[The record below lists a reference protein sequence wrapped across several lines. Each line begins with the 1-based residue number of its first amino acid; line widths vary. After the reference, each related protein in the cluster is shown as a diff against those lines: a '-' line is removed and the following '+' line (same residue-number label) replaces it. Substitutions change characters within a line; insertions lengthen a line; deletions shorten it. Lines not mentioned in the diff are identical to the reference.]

1 MVFHKIENNQIVQSV
16 RTLPKDYH
24 QGGVLYPLRQMWEN
38 GAKDEVAA
46 LGWLPEE
53 KPSYEIDNTTQKI
66 SSWEYGIQN
75 DKVIATPVI
84 VDKLIEEIEAEKQAY
99 RNNLKVSQRKA
110 RLVLLQ
116 AGVLDQVGTVINSLP
131 EPDKSA
137 AMIEWEYAVEIK
149 RTNPIVESLGPALG
163 FSDEQLDA
171 LFEQAMAIPD

>member
-1 MVFHKIENNQIVQSV
+1 MFHRIENNVIVESV
-16 RTLPKDYH
+16 RTLPKDFRH
-24 QGGVLYPLRQMWEN
+24 NGVLYPLRQMWNN
-38 GAKDEVAA
+38 GAKDEVVA

-66 SSWEYGIQN
+66 SSWEYDIQN
-75 DKVIATPVI
+75 DKVIAAPVI

-116 AGVLDQVGTVINSLP
+116 AGVLNQMGAVIDSLP

-149 RTNPIVESLGPALG
+149 RTNPLVEALGPVLG